1 MWDIWKLTFT
11 MFYHTTSGNL
21 VVKFMIVSEILL
33 PTADF
38 SIGTWEGQVKL
49 ISSLKQ
55 KGSNGFS
62 VHAAC

>member
-1 MWDIWKLTFT
+1 MWDIWKLSFT
-11 MFYHTTSGNL
+11 MFYHTTSENL

-49 ISSLKQ
+49 ISLKR